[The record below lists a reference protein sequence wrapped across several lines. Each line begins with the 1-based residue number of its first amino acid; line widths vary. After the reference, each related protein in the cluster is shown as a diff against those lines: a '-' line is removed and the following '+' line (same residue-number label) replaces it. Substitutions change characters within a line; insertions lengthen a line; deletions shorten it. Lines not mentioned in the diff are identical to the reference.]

1 MKQLFLLV
9 ISAVLALTGSA
20 ATVDTL
26 AIEAVHVQS
35 PYKTVVITP
44 DAAKAN
50 PAAKFPTV
58 YLLNGYSG
66 DYKSWITL
74 RDDLPELADRYGMVI
89 VTPDGR
95 DSWYWDSP
103 RNADMQMETFITTEL
118 VPYIDNHYPTKA
130 QPEFRAIT
138 GLSMG
143 GHGGLWLGIRH
154 SDIFG
159 SAGSTSGGVNIIP
172 FPKKWKMAVALG
184 DYEANKKRWED
195 HTVINLVDSL
205 TADQAMNII
214 FDCGTEDF
222 FSDVN
227 LQLHN
232 KLLKMKIPHD
242 YIARPGVHNAKYWAN
257 SILYQLLYFDSKFSK

>member
-1 MKQLFLLV
+1 
-9 ISAVLALTGSA
+9 VLALTGRA

-26 AIEAVHVQS
+26 AIEAVHVKS

-50 PAAKFPTV
+50 PSAKFPTV

-118 VPYIDNHYPTKA
+118 VPYIDNHYPTKT

-172 FPKKWKMAVALG
+172 FPKKWKMADQLG
-184 DYEANKKRWED
+184 DCESNKESWRD
-195 HTVINLVDSL
+195 HTVINLVPQL
-205 TADQAMNII
+205 KPGQLNII
-214 FDCGTEDF
+214 FDCGVDDF
-222 FSDVN
+222 FFEVN
-227 LQLHN
+227 NELHQA
-232 KLLKMKIPHD
+232 LLDAKIPHD
-242 YIARPGVHNAKYWAN
+242 YITRPGAHTAQYWRN
-257 SILYQLLYFDSKFSK
+257 SILYQLLYFNEIFTR

>member
-103 RNADMQMETFITTEL
+103 RNVDMQMETFITTEL

-172 FPKKWKMAVALG
+172 FPKNWKMADQLG
-184 DYEANKKRWED
+184 DYESNKEAWRD
-195 HTVINLVDSL
+195 HTVINLVPQL
-205 TADQAMNII
+205 KPGQLNII
-214 FDCGTEDF
+214 FDCGVDDF
-222 FSDVN
+222 FFEVN
-227 LQLHN
+227 NELHQA
-232 KLLKMKIPHD
+232 LLDAKIPHD
-242 YIARPGVHNAKYWAN
+242 YITRPGAHTAQYWRN
-257 SILYQLLYFDSKFSK
+257 SILYQLLYFNEIFTR